1 MPGNIESIGEISKI
15 LLQENCISEKQ
26 LGYAKR
32 VQAKL
37 GHHRLLVDVLKDLEF
52 VTEDQITAA
61 IRKNRL
67 EMRLGGMLLEL
78 GIISQSDLDAALHIQ
93 NTEEQTRKI
102 GDILVDQGFLDEKK
116 LTEVLALHM
125 GIPVVEARFKQID
138 PELMQMVPPALMDQA
153 SFLPL
158 SQDEDHLVVAFTDP
172 QDPVALDQVQ
182 QVFRQKI
189 KPVIATKSDIQE
201 AVIRYRKSSSRSTA
215 IDEASVVSI
224 VETIILKAIED
235 KASDI
240 HIEPLPDRLRVRFRR
255 DGVMEQYKE
264 FPVEI
269 AASLISRI
277 KILCQADI
285 AEKRRHQGGRI
296 LFEHPGGELD
306 LRVSFYVTIHGETVV
321 MRLLSR
327 QGKMMD
333 IRDIGMPKRMLKRFL
348 QEVLHQP
355 SGVFLVTGPTGSGK
369 TSTVYSC
376 LQYLN
381 TPHVSIITAEDPV
394 EFVIPGITQCSID
407 PKLQVTFEETL
418 RHIVRQDPDIIL
430 IGEIRD
436 AFSADIAV
444 QAALTGHK
452 VLTTFHTEDSVGGL
466 IRLLNMD
473 IESFLIASTVTGIVA
488 QRLLRRVCPACAEPY
503 KLKPAELQLLG
514 YDFSETLGQSFRH
527 GKGCGACR
535 NTGYSGRVAV
545 FESLIINEDIRHALL
560 ERRTSHDVRNISIK
574 TSGLVTLLEEG
585 LVKAARGIT
594 SIEEVFRC
602 LPMVLKPRPLG
613 MLQTILGD

>member
-1 MPGNIESIGEISKI
+1 MPENSEITGEISKI
-15 LLQENCISEKQ
+15 LLQENIISEKQ
-26 LGYAKR
+26 LAYAKR
-32 VQAKL
+32 VRAKL
-37 GHHRLLVDVLKDLEF
+37 GHDRLLVDVLKDLDF
-52 VTEDQITAA
+52 VTEEAITTA

-67 EMRLGGMLLEL
+67 QMRLGGMLLEL
-78 GIISQSDLDAALHIQ
+78 GIISQADLENALHIQ
-93 NTEEQTRKI
+93 STEEQNRKI
-102 GDILVDQGFLDEKK
+102 GDILVDQGLLDEQK

-125 GIPVVEARFKQID
+125 GYPLVEVRFMQID
-138 PELMQMVPPALMDQA
+138 QDLMQIVPPALIDQ
-153 SFLPL
+153 SFFLPL
-158 SQDEDHLVVAFTDP
+158 HHEDDHLVVAFTDP
-172 QDPVALDQVQ
+172 QDPIALDQVQ
-182 QVFRQKI
+182 QIYRQKI
-189 KPVIATKSDIQE
+189 KPAIATKSDIRE
-201 AVIRYRKSSSRSTA
+201 AITRYRKSSSRTET
-215 IDEASVVSI
+215 IDDASVVNI
-224 VETIILKAIED
+224 VETIILKAIEE

-240 HIEPLPDRLRVRFRR
+240 HVEPLPDRLRVRFRR

-264 FPVEI
+264 FPADI
-269 AASLISRI
+269 TPSLISRI
-277 KILCQADI
+277 KILCHADI

-321 MRLLSR
+321 MRLLGR

-333 IRDIGMPKRMLKRFL
+333 IRDIGMPKRMMKRFL

-381 TPHVSIITAEDPV
+381 TPQVSIITAEDPV
-394 EFVIPGITQCSID
+394 EYVIPGITQCSID

-473 IESFLIASTVTGIVA
+473 IESFLISSTVTGIVA
-488 QRLLRRVCPACAEPY
+488 QRLLRRICPHCAEPY

-514 YDFSETLGQSFRH
+514 YEFNETIGHSFRY

-535 NTGYSGRVAV
+535 NSGYSGRVAV
-545 FESLIINEDIRHALL
+545 FETLIMNEEIRNAVLQKQ
-560 ERRTSHDVRNISIK
+560 TSHEVRNISIK

-602 LPMVLKPRPLG
+602 LPIVLKPRPLST
-613 MLQTILGD
+613 LQTILGD